1 MPLGVG
7 WTAEVRRR
15 RGRLQWPVAKLHQFN
30 FSYQSDEDRLL
41 LRVNT
46 HEGTEIR
53 LWLTRRISR
62 LLWEL
67 LVRRLE
73 TAPEVAAQ
81 ATPQAKRSVVAFKRQ
96 VAVSNANFKKTYDDK
111 DKALPMGEAPLLVTK
126 LKAGTVGSGTH
137 SIAFVPK
144 AGKEVALTMSDDAI
158 LTFLHLFSQIVKKAR
173 WGLAFDLDDKTTA
186 APSPQQIM

>member
-1 MPLGVG
+1 
-7 WTAEVRRR
+7 
-15 RGRLQWPVAKLHQFN
+15 VAKLHQFN
-30 FSYQSDEDRLL
+30 FSYQSDEDRLF

-46 HEGTEIR
+46 HDGTETR

-62 LLWEL
+62 LLWTL

-96 VAVSNANFKKTYDDK
+96 AAVSNANFKKTYEDK
-111 DKALPMGEAPLLVTK
+111 NKVLPLGEAPLLVTK

-144 AGKEVALTMSDDAI
+144 DGKEVALTMSDDAI

-173 WGLAFDLDDKTTA
+173 WGLPLDLDDKSTA
-186 APSPQQIM
+186 APSPEQIM

>member
-1 MPLGVG
+1 M
-7 WTAEVRRR
+7 
-15 RGRLQWPVAKLHQFN
+15 AKLHQFN
-30 FSYQSDEDRLL
+30 FSYQTDEDRLL

-46 HEGTEIR
+46 HDGTEIR

-96 VAVSNANFKKTYDDK
+96 AAVSNANFKKSYDDK
-111 DKALPMGEAPLLVTK
+111 AKALPLGKAPLLVTK

-137 SIAFVPK
+137 SIIFVPK
-144 AGKEVALTMSDDAI
+144 EGKDVALTMSDEAI
-158 LTFLHLFSQIVKKAR
+158 LTFLHLFGQIVKKAR
-173 WGLAFDLDDKTTA
+173 WGLAFDLEDKAAA
-186 APSPQQIM
+186 APSPEQIM

>member
-1 MPLGVG
+1 
-7 WTAEVRRR
+7 
-15 RGRLQWPVAKLHQFN
+15 VAKLHQFN
-30 FSYQSDEDRLL
+30 FSYQTEEDRLL

-81 ATPQAKRSVVAFKRQ
+81 TTPQAKRSVVAFKRQ
-96 VAVSNANFKKTYDDK
+96 AAVSNANFKKTYDDK
-111 DKALPMGEAPLLVTK
+111 AKALPLGDAPLLIVK
-126 LKAGTVGSGTH
+126 LKAGTVATGAH
-137 SIAFVPK
+137 SIVFVPK
-144 AGKEVALTMSDDAI
+144 DGKDVALTLSDEAI
-158 LTFLHLFSQIVKKAR
+158 LTFLHLFGQIVKKAR
-173 WGLAFDLDDKTTA
+173 WGLAFDLDDKATTV
-186 APSPQQIM
+186 PTPQQIM

>member
-1 MPLGVG
+1 M
-7 WTAEVRRR
+7 
-15 RGRLQWPVAKLHQFN
+15 AKLHQFN
-30 FSYQSDEDRLL
+30 FSYQTDQDRLL

-46 HEGTEIR
+46 HDGAEIR

-96 VAVSNANFKKTYDDK
+96 AAVSNANFKKSYDNK
-111 DKALPMGEAPLLVTK
+111 AKALPLGEAPLLVVK
-126 LKAGTVGSGTH
+126 LKAGTISNGTH
-137 SIAFVPK
+137 SIVFVPK
-144 AGKEVALTMSDDAI
+144 EGKDVALTLSDEAI

-173 WGLAFDLDDKTTA
+173 WGLAFDLEDKSTT
-186 APSPQQIM
+186 APSPEQIM

>member
-1 MPLGVG
+1 M
-7 WTAEVRRR
+7 
-15 RGRLQWPVAKLHQFN
+15 AKLHQFN
-30 FSYQSDEDRLL
+30 FSYQTDEDRLL

-46 HEGTEIR
+46 HEGAEIR

-81 ATPQAKRSVVAFKRQ
+81 AKRSVVAFKRQ
-96 VAVSNANFKKTYDDK
+96 AAVSNANFKKSYDDK
-111 DKALPMGEAPLLVTK
+111 DKALPLGEAPLLVTK
-126 LKAGTVGSGTH
+126 LKAVTVGSGAH

-144 AGKEVALTMSDDAI
+144 GGKEVALTMSDDAI

-173 WGLAFDLDDKTTA
+173 WGLALDLDDKTTA
-186 APSPQQIM
+186 VPSPQQIM